1 MNGINSANAPSLDL
15 PARFMALSMIALAAI
30 GIASPWALPRLQGSF
45 SDFSLIAFV
54 HLNTLAFIG
63 AMIIGASYQLVPVA
77 LQQPLAS
84 VRTGRLSFWFYSAG
98 IVVFLTGLLT
108 SRVPAIGLG
117 GSLLGIAFL
126 LYIGVILVTWLRAP
140 ERDVVAW
147 HILLGLAGALAGM
160 TLGFLL
166 ALNKNNGMLGG
177 GVLDLLAAHIVLMVG
192 GWVLLTFAGVAY
204 RLIGMFTLSERNF
217 IAPLAWLELCLITI
231 ATWTLALRFAL
242 DLASITGQ
250 IGSALL
256 LAGLICFATQII
268 HLYRKRMRRGIDV
281 HIPFAL
287 SAAAFAIA
295 ASTLLL
301 VGLVRHDSP
310 NAPIWIAAGWLAIP
324 GFAGTAIQGFFYKI
338 ATFLVWLKR
347 YAPVA
352 GRERVP
358 RLEELYS
365 RRLAMAGWACWVA
378 AIVGGAAL
386 LLADRAWLSVVAF
399 VLITG
404 LTCFLVNV
412 ISISRHW
419 VSGIGGVTARS
430 IATHRTA

>member
-30 GIASPWALPRLQGSF
+30 GIASPWALPRLQGPF
-45 SDFSLIAFV
+45 SDFSLVAFV

-84 VRTGRLSFWFYSAG
+84 VRVGRLSFWFYAAG
-98 IVVFLTGLLT
+98 IAVFLTGLLT
-108 SRVPAIGLG
+108 SRVPAIGIG

-166 ALNKNNGMLGG
+166 ALNKNNGLLGN

-192 GWVLLTFAGVAY
+192 GWVALTFAGVAY
-204 RLIGMFTLSERNF
+204 RLIGMFTLSERHF
-217 IAPLAWLELCLITI
+217 IAPLAWLEMCLIAI
-231 ATWTLALRFAL
+231 GTWTVALQFAL
-242 DLASITGQ
+242 DLPSITGQ
-250 IGSALL
+250 IGSVLM
-256 LAGLICFATQII
+256 LAGLICFAIQIN
-268 HLYRKRMRRGIDV
+268 HLYRKRMRRGFDV
-281 HIPFAL
+281 HIPYAMT
-287 SAAAFAIA
+287 AAAFAIA
-295 ASTLLL
+295 ASALLAL
-301 VGLVRHDSP
+301 GLVRHDSP

-358 RLEELYS
+358 RLEEMYN
-365 RRLAMAGWACWVA
+365 RRLAMAGWACWTA
-378 AIVGGAAL
+378 AIVGGAVL
-386 LLADRAWLSVVAF
+386 VLVDRGWLSVVAL
-399 VLITG
+399 VLVSG
-404 LTCFLVNV
+404 LTCFLANV

-419 VSGIGGVTARS
+419 ISGIGGVMDRP